1 MNIYLTLIKYEWYAA
16 IRSPMWAKNLISL
29 IVSFAGFAMFLI
41 IVPMSGY
48 YFGDIL
54 FAIRP
59 GAMPYMTVAGYLPQY
74 FITTT
79 VFLAMSLNASSDIPT
94 LYLIMPRMRGKVVR
108 YLLSKSLLHGL
119 QRLFILFFVPFAWH
133 YIVPEYG
140 LLKTV
145 FVIFGYLQIHLIT
158 TLLVLLLKNMAV
170 KSWLISLGAV
180 VVLISLTVLNK
191 LGYLD
196 TEAIGWYVMEKLV
209 SINILFHAT
218 LLLTFVLLMEKNFM
232 LLSQSFTADFTATKK
247 TENEGW
253 FSDLF
258 LNKLP
263 ITWLYL
269 FRLIGYDNL
278 KRPSFMI
285 AILAHSIFMG
295 LFVFVPTMF
304 ANTLNMLMYFQMLGS
319 SLVVNVLPSFFTF
332 SSSYMDGLATR
343 KINLAQL
350 VILHYRMLI
359 GIYFIL
365 LICWMPF
372 LYWKTDSLALILALS
387 LFHAG
392 FTACVYMLNAYFF
405 AGRVEIG
412 NKKANAGG
420 SKLMG
425 GSIAALLGV
434 WGLTMFLYGVIGT
447 VLGKQ
452 TALIIMGSIGLLF
465 IATHSIWLKEIMLH
479 FDKNKYKKLTT
490 YRAK

>member
-29 IVSFAGFAMFLI
+29 IVSFLGFAMFLI

-59 GAMPYMTVAGYLPQY
+59 GAIPYMTVAGYLPQY

-94 LYLIMPRMRGKVVR
+94 LYLIMPKMRGKVVR

-133 YIVPEYG
+133 YILPEYG
-140 LLKTV
+140 LLKTL
-145 FVIFGYLQIHLIT
+145 FVIFGYFQIHLIT
-158 TLLVLLLKNMAV
+158 TLLVLLLKNMAI

-180 VVLISLTVLNK
+180 VVLIALTVLNK

-196 TEAIGWYVMEKLV
+196 TEAIGWYAMEKLV
-209 SINILFHAT
+209 SINIVFHAT
-218 LLLTFVLLMEKNFM
+218 VLLTFILLMEKNFTI
-232 LLSQSFTADFTATKK
+232 LSQSFTADFTGTKK
-247 TENEGW
+247 REKEGW

-263 ITWLYL
+263 ISWLYL
-269 FRLIGYDNL
+269 FRLIGYDNF
-278 KRPSFMI
+278 KRPSFII
-285 AILAHSIFMG
+285 ALLAHSIFMG

-304 ANTLNMLMYFQMLGS
+304 ANTLNMLMYFQMLAS
-319 SLVVNVLPSFFTF
+319 SLVVNVLPSFFAF

-350 VILHYRMLI
+350 LILHYRMII
-359 GIYFIL
+359 GIYFIM
-365 LICWMPF
+365 LICWLPL
-372 LYWKTDSLALILALS
+372 LYLKTDSVALVLALS

-405 AGRVEIG
+405 AGRVELG
-412 NKKANAGG
+412 NKKRNAGG

-425 GSIAALLGV
+425 GSIVALLGV
-434 WGLTMFLYGVIGT
+434 WGLTMFLYAVIGT
-447 VLGKQ
+447 VLGKP
-452 TALIIMGSIGLLF
+452 TALVIMGSMGFLF

-479 FDKNKYKKLTT
+479 FDKNKYQKLTT